1 MITSLRRILTS
12 EVDGSQWSFDV
23 LDGRPYVV
31 VFGNMKCAE
40 DVTQIIAALQSA
52 PETVDL
58 DIVQV
63 AHVSGLPK
71 PLQKLATRSLRK
83 AKEKQVAER
92 AALRARL
99 GLAAEDG
106 EKLRFALDWTAQLTE
121 PAEFTHH
128 QKEAVTLLV
137 DADGTVASRLE
148 GPEVGA
154 RVRAWY
160 ASHVSA

>member
-1 MITSLRRILTS
+1 MITNLRSIVTS
-12 EVDGSQWSFDV
+12 EVDGSEWELGV
-23 LDGRPYVV
+23 LDGRPYAV
-31 VFGNMKCAE
+31 VFGNMKCAD
-40 DVTQIIAALQSA
+40 DVTKIIGALQGA
-52 PETVDL
+52 PGTADL

-92 AALRARL
+92 AAERARL
-99 GLAAEDG
+99 GLGPDDG

-121 PAEFTHH
+121 PAGFSHH

-137 DADGTVASRLE
+137 DPSGTVADRVE
-148 GPEVGA
+148 GPEVAA
-154 RVRAWY
+154 RVQAWY
-160 ASHVSA
+160 ASYVTA